1 MVNIGK
7 LQSKLAVMDRFLK
20 ILFIQNADFQD
31 GVAKGKSA
39 TKALRF
45 CLYLAIDQTFQ
56 MRYQMFLQH
65 NQFWIYQLSNLKSE
79 NTNKSPF
86 KYGNG
91 RKKMK

>member
-1 MVNIGK
+1 MIVNNYE
-7 LQSKLAVMDRFLK
+7 LWSL
-20 ILFIQNADFQD
+20 QNADFQD
-31 GVAKGKSA
+31 GLAKGKSA

-45 CLYLAIDQTFQ
+45 CLYLAIDETFQ

-86 KYGNG
+86 KYGNE
-91 RKKMK
+91 RKNEMKTLTGPKS